1 MLVRICG
8 KEMYVQHLLTGSGK
22 QSAVFTKINVHMCQD
37 PAITPGLCLREII
50 I

>member
-1 MLVRICG
+1 MSSTCTEVLQVCSQIL
-8 KEMYVQHLLTGSGK
+8 KK
-22 QSAVFTKINVHMCQD
+22 QPAVFTKINVYMCQD